1 MILKREALLSLRY
14 RGATR
19 NHGNQRRVTKMV
31 GRLANS
37 GKARSALIK
46 CLIFVAVLGISVC
59 GVCVKQAQAYTQYY
73 SFEIEGAPTLGR
85 AVFYGINQTHGYME
99 VLPYTLYQNA
109 YRYNISVF
117 LPDDGCTWRIIG
129 SVSIH
134 YRNYNP
140 GTGGYEYRES
150 AKHFDDTVTTS
161 GTFTGYSPKTATDA
175 ANNAYTAANSAK
187 TSADTAATNATNAYN
202 AANNAYTAANDARS
216 YTWDS
221 SESKSAATL
230 AKEAR
235 DKANDALAA
244 INNIQTSLSE
254 NFSAITSLKL
264 QGLNGATVTRNNSF
278 SIIATSKQGVTYTAI
293 CNGPSNPVISI
304 SDNIITL
311 NNISVPGAYTVTVTA
326 VSGSASLQESITFFK
341 I

>member
-1 MILKREALLSLRY
+1 
-14 RGATR
+14 
-19 NHGNQRRVTKMV
+19 MV
-31 GRLANS
+31 GCLANS
-37 GKARSALIK
+37 GKVRSALIK

-59 GVCVKQAQAYTQYY
+59 GVCVKQAQAYTQHY

-99 VLPYTLYQNA
+99 VLPYTLRQDPYRA
-109 YRYNISVF
+109 YRYDISVF

-134 YRNYNP
+134 YWER
-140 GTGGYEYRES
+140 GES
-150 AKHFDDTVTTS
+150 ARHFDDTVTTP

-202 AANNAYTAANDARS
+202 AANNAYAAANDARS

-221 SESKSAATL
+221 SENKSAATL

-244 INNIQTSLSE
+244 INNIQTILSE

-311 NNISVPGAYTVTVTA
+311 NNISAPGAYTVTVTA

>member
-1 MILKREALLSLRY
+1 
-14 RGATR
+14 
-19 NHGNQRRVTKMV
+19 MV

-37 GKARSALIK
+37 GKVRSALIK

-59 GVCVKQAQAYTQYY
+59 GVCVKQAQAYTLYY
-73 SFEIEGAPTLGR
+73 SFESNGAVPAPTLGR

-99 VLPYTLYQNA
+99 VLPYTLHQDF
-109 YRYNISVF
+109 YRYDISVF

-134 YRNYNP
+134 YKEHNYV
-140 GTGGYEYRES
+140 TGAWEYWES
-150 AKHFDDTVTTS
+150 ARHFDDTVTTP
-161 GTFTGYSPKTATDA
+161 GTFTGYSLKTATDA

-244 INNIQTSLSE
+244 VNNIQTSLSE

>member
-1 MILKREALLSLRY
+1 MWKISGITAKISKLVILIICIGLLVSVVNKPVY
-14 RGATR
+14 AYEFMHYWNWPR
-19 NHGNQRRVTKMV
+19 NTSWNV
-31 GRLANS
+31 
-37 GKARSALIK
+37 
-46 CLIFVAVLGISVC
+46 
-59 GVCVKQAQAYTQYY
+59 
-73 SFEIEGAPTLGR
+73 IEVWGQN
-85 AVFYGINQTHGYME
+85 ITHSQPQI
-99 VLPYTLYQNA
+99 VLPFRTEFEYLGTSRYETRLFVELPEDGSQWILRVKYQELPYPNMEGVDPNPSYLYLQ
-109 YRYNISVF
+109 
-117 LPDDGCTWRIIG
+117 
-129 SVSIH
+129 VST
-134 YRNYNP
+134 P
-140 GTGGYEYRES
+140 
-150 AKHFDDTVTTS
+150 

-175 ANNAYTAANSAK
+175 ANG
-187 TSADTAATNATNAYN
+187 AYN
-202 AANNAYTAANDARS
+202 AANDARS

-244 INNIQTSLSE
+244 VNNIQTILSE